1 MSALDDLR
9 NKNFNTQLELCVLYW
24 GDPVSASD
32 ENIEQAEFAADELAA
47 LNARVEELE
56 TSNREWLESYDITM
70 PCGHKNRYLLTN
82 GRGELVKESNGDCVC
97 VMCQL
102 ELSDKIEEILRG
114 AE

>member
-1 MSALDDLR
+1 MSALDELM
-9 NKNFNTQLELCVLYW
+9 NKDFSELTAIEKVITFTSTYKSGL
-24 GDPVSASD
+24 DVS
-32 ENIEQAEFAADELAA
+32 EQAAADLAA

-82 GRGELVKESNGDCVC
+82 GRGELVREENGDCVC

-102 ELSDKIEEILRG
+102 ELSDKIEEILKG